1 MRGHGGVN
9 IGANKPL
16 ISGKAPRS
24 WGIMRGRL
32 AARCQ
37 LPRIAPR
44 PHTHRTV
51 RHIPPPTRKTRMEAL
66 ATKVIGSERL
76 TIARII
82 TPNDLEKMTN
92 WMHSWWGEREGYL
105 RDEVRCFL
113 QNSLHKRGLPRTRLR
128 PLYALDRERCRTRRR
143 CQRALPLHHA
153 FRLVRIPRMGFRR
166 GDRHF
171 PRAPHSAAV

>member
-1 MRGHGGVN
+1 MGYHE
-9 IGANKPL
+9 GAAGSALP
-16 ISGKAPRS
+16 APAHRTTT
-24 WGIMRGRL
+24 
-32 AARCQ
+32 AHA
-37 LPRIAPR
+37 
-44 PHTHRTV
+44 HRTV

-113 QNSLHKRGLPRTRLR
+113 QNSLRKSGIPQTFGLYCNDELIGMFQIIYDDLFCRHQRT
-128 PLYALDRERCRTRRR
+128 
-143 CQRALPLHHA
+143 LPLHHA
-153 FRLVRIPRMGFRR
+153 YRVVRTPRLGIRR
-166 GDRHF
+166 GDQHF